1 MSFPKPGDAF
11 QILDAAPYD
20 LMTMDHPWAQN
31 LADRIG
37 EDATEKVLQYMR
49 DEGVAF
55 EVPVSF
61 RQLLLNRVPRMVL
74 KFLDGAGNDLLDADT
89 MSGDWEPVRT
99 GRWILYIDG
108 EPQMTLRSL
117 EIPKLSYE
125 HNDLLTV
132 ALTYNAMVRGGKED

>member
-1 MSFPKPGDAF
+1 MPFPKPSNVF

-37 EDATEKVLQYMR
+37 EEATEKVLQYMR

-61 RQLLLNRVPRMVL
+61 RQILLSRVPEMVL
-74 KFLDGAGNDLLDADT
+74 KFLDRDGNDLIETSPD
-89 MSGDWEPVRT
+89 SPDWEPVRT
-99 GRWILYIDG
+99 GRWMLYIDG

-125 HNDLLTV
+125 HNNLLTV
-132 ALTYNAMVRGGKED
+132 ALTYNALVCGGKED